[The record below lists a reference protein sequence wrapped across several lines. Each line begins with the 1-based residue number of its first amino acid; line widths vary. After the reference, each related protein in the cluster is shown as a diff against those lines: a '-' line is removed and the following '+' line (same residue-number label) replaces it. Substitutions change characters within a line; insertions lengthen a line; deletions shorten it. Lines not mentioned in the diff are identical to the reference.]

1 MSKYQRAR
9 YEVNSSV
16 NFQSLTEDECE
27 EIYMAALE
35 VLERTGVKVF
45 SEEAREIFKEA
56 GCWQEGDALIKIPIG
71 LSQWAVD
78 TAPSKITLYDQEGN
92 AALDL
97 HDNKTYFGPG
107 PTNTY
112 HRDPYTGERR
122 RPVVQDNR
130 NAAKVCDALENIDY
144 VMDLGTPSDVTDNI
158 ADVHAFKAML
168 ENTNKPI
175 VHWGFDIEQYED
187 MIEMASVV
195 AGSLEELQKK
205 PFFFLYS
212 EPTSPLMHG
221 REAIEK
227 VLLAARK
234 RIPIVYTP
242 CVISGATTPATLA
255 ATIVQGVAESIT
267 GITLSQLANRG
278 TPIIMGGVYG
288 IMDMNTTIYSYG
300 SPEFN
305 CLQAG
310 IAQVAHHMDI
320 PLFGTAGCTDSHT
333 MDEQA
338 AAEAAMNILTA
349 AQSGANL
356 IHDCGYM
363 SSGQM
368 GSLEQLV
375 MDNEIIGMVRRF
387 MEGIEVNDETLAV
400 DVVDEVG
407 IGGHFL
413 GEDHTR
419 EHFKD
424 QTWFPSLMNRMRY
437 DGWRTKDN
445 KSRMSERIKNK
456 LHDILENYDT
466 PKMPDD
472 KQEEIDKI
480 LEKAE
485 KREARRAEEKE
496 KGKKGDN

>member
-9 YEVNSSV
+9 FEANSSV
-16 NFQSLTEDECE
+16 NFQSLTDDERE

-35 VLERTGVKVF
+35 ILERTGVKVF
-45 SEEAREIFKEA
+45 SEEAREIYAEA
-56 GCWQEGDALIKIPIG
+56 GCWIEDDELVKIPIG

-122 RPVVQDNR
+122 RPVNQDNR
-130 NAAKVCDALENIDY
+130 NAAKVCDALDNIDY
-144 VMDLGTPSDVTDNI
+144 VMDLGTPSDVTENI
-158 ADVHAFKAML
+158 ADIYAFKAML

-212 EPTSPLMHG
+212 EPTSPLLHS
-221 REAIEK
+221 REGIDK

-242 CVISGATTPATLA
+242 CIISGATCPATLS
-255 ATIVQGVAESIT
+255 ATLAQGIAESVA

-288 IMDMNTTIYSYG
+288 IMDMNTTIFSYG

-305 CLQAG
+305 ALQAG
-310 IAQVAHHMDI
+310 ISEVSSHMGI
-320 PLFGTAGCTDSHT
+320 PVFGTAGCTDSHT
-333 MDEQA
+333 IDEQA
-338 AAEAAMNILTA
+338 AAEAAMSILTA

-356 IHDCGYM
+356 VHDCGYM
-363 SSGQM
+363 SSGNM

-387 MEGIEVNDETLAV
+387 MEGIEVTDETLAV

-419 EHFKD
+419 DHFKD
-424 QTWFPSLMNRMRY
+424 QTWFPELMNRMRH
-437 DGWRTKDN
+437 DGWRTKAN
-445 KSRMSERIKNK
+445 KSRMSERIRDK
-456 LHDILENYDT
+456 LHDILENYEPPALDEE
-466 PKMPDD
+466 D
-472 KQEEIDKI
+472 QNEIDKI
-480 LEKAE
+480 MERAE
-485 KREARRAEEKE
+485 KREAERAEE
-496 KGKKGDN
+496 

>member
-1 MSKYQRAR
+1 MSNYKRAR
-9 YEVNSSV
+9 FEANSTV
-16 NFQSLTEDECE
+16 NFQSLSEDECE

-35 VLERTGVKVF
+35 VLEKTGVKVF
-45 SEEAREIFKEA
+45 SEEAREIFEEA
-56 GCWQEGDALIKIPIG
+56 GCWIEDDELVKIPVG
-71 LSQWAVD
+71 LSQWAVSN
-78 TAPSKITLYDQEGN
+78 APSKITLYDQEGK

-97 HDNKTYFGPG
+97 HDDKTYFGPG

-130 NAAKVCDALENIDY
+130 NAAKVCDALDNIDY
-144 VMDLGTPSDVTDNI
+144 VMDLGTPSDVTENI
-158 ADVHAFKAML
+158 ADIHAFKAML

-187 MIEMASVV
+187 MIDMASVV

-212 EPTSPLMHG
+212 EPTSPLLHG
-221 REAIEK
+221 REAIDK
-227 VLLAARK
+227 VLLASRK

-242 CVISGATTPATLA
+242 CIISGATCPATLA
-255 ATIVQGVAESIT
+255 ATLVQGIAESVT
-267 GITLSQLANRG
+267 GITLAQLANRG

-288 IMDMNTTIYSYG
+288 IMDMNTTVYSYG

-310 IAQVAHHMDI
+310 IAQVSSHMGV
-320 PLFGTAGCTDSHT
+320 PVFGTAGCTDSHT
-333 MDEQA
+333 IDEQA
-338 AAEAAMNILTA
+338 AAEAAMSILTA

-356 IHDCGYM
+356 VHDCGYM
-363 SSGQM
+363 SSGNM

-375 MDNEIIGMVRRF
+375 MDDEIIGMVRRF
-387 MEGIEVNDETLAV
+387 MNGIEVTDETLAV

-407 IGGHFL
+407 VGGHFL

-419 EHFKD
+419 KHFKD
-424 QTWFPSLMNRMRY
+424 QTWFPDLINRMRH
-437 DGWRTKDN
+437 DGWKEKADS
-445 KSRMSERIKNK
+445 SRMSDRIKNK
-456 LHDILENYDT
+456 LHDILENYEA
-466 PKMPDD
+466 PELSDD
-472 KQEEIDKI
+472 KQEEVDRI
-480 LEKAE
+480 LE
-485 KREARRAEEKE
+485 RAEERE
-496 KGKKGDN
+496 AERD